1 MSTLELLLQGIQA
14 CLNPM
19 LLLLCAAGT
28 FMGAIVGVLP
38 GLGPATAIAIL
49 LPMIYGKAPLP
60 SIVML
65 AGIYYGAASGG
76 SITSIALNV
85 PGESQS
91 VVTCFDGYPLQRMGK
106 GGKAMGMAILSSFF
120 GGSVG
125 VILLTL
131 LATPLARFAL
141 KFGPQEYF
149 AVYVFTFVAIIC
161 IGKMDVRKG
170 FISLFLGLLIST
182 VGQDTGT
189 GVPRLDFGIV
199 HLWGKIDFIP
209 VAVGLMGL
217 SEIVLSITEDLINT
231 KKTNSYKFTDI
242 FPNVKEL
249 VLCMP
254 SIIRGSIVGFFVGV
268 LPGAGAT
275 IATMLTYKIEEQVAS
290 DRENFGKGSLQ
301 GVAGPESSNNSCTMG
316 ACVPMLSL
324 GIPGSGTTAVLLG
337 ALVMVGLQ
345 PGPRLFLRNT
355 DFVWGLIGSMYI
367 GNVMLVILCILLIP
381 LFLWLLKVS
390 QNTLPVIV
398 GILCIIGTFSVQNS
412 FFDVGLMLFF
422 AVIGLFFKTLDFPL
436 PPFLIGVILGFDL
449 ELKFLQTMQIF
460 KGDLRLISTRPIALT
475 LFVLCVAMFAIPI
488 TRWALA
494 RKKRNQTAVAK

>member
-1 MSTLELLLQGIQA
+1 MNAITLLIQGIQA
-14 CLNPM
+14 CMDPT

-49 LPMIYGKAPLP
+49 LPMIYGRAPLP
-60 SIVML
+60 AIIML

-91 VVTCFDGYPLQRMGK
+91 VVTCFDGYPLQKQGK
-106 GGKAMGMAILSSFF
+106 GGKAMGIAILSSFF

-125 VILLTL
+125 LIFLTL
-131 LATPLARFAL
+131 LAAPLSRFAL

-161 IGKMDVRKG
+161 IGKMDIRKG
-170 FISLFLGLLIST
+170 FISLFFGLLIST

-189 GVPRLDFGIV
+189 GIPRLDFGIIY
-199 HLWGKIDFIP
+199 LWGKIDFIP
-209 VAVGLMGL
+209 VAVGLLGL
-217 SEIVLSITEDLINT
+217 SEILLSITENMVYAKSDS
-231 KKTNSYKFTDI
+231 SYKLKDI
-242 FPNVKEL
+242 FPTLKEL
-249 VLCMP
+249 IFCFP
-254 SIIRGSIVGFFVGV
+254 SMVRGSIIGFFTGV

-275 IATMLTYKIEEQVAS
+275 IATMLSYKIEEQVAS
-290 DRENFGKGSLQ
+290 DRKNFGKGSFQ
-301 GVAGPESSNNSCTMG
+301 GVSGPESANNSCAMG

-324 GIPGSGTTAVLLG
+324 GIPGSGTTAILLG

-355 DFVWGLIGSMYI
+355 DFVWGVIGSMYI
-367 GNVMLVILCILLIP
+367 GNVMLVVMCTLLIP

-390 QNTLPVIV
+390 QSTLPVIV
-398 GILCIIGTFSVQNS
+398 GILCIIGTYSVQNS
-412 FFDVGLMLFF
+412 LFDVGLMFFF
-422 AVIGLFFKTLDFPL
+422 AIIGLFFKTLNFPL
-436 PPFLIGVILGFDL
+436 APFLIAVILGFDL
-449 ELKFLQTMQIF
+449 ELKFLQTMQICR
-460 KGDLRLISTRPIALT
+460 GDLSIIFTRPIVLL
-475 LFVLCVAMFAIPI
+475 LFTMCLAMFAIPI
-488 TRWALA
+488 TRWIRA
-494 RKKRNQTAVAK
+494 RKKG